1 MTLFKLALQIFTI
14 YIVFFLYLILWVL
27 AIANFKEH
35 TTLTKIWILSN
46 VILFI
51 LAWS

>member
-14 YIVFFLYLILWVL
+14 WIAFFLYLILWVL
-27 AIANFKEH
+27 AVVNFKEH
-35 TTLTKIWILSN
+35 ATLTKIWILLN

-51 LAWS
+51 WAWA